1 MRPTF
6 NEPNNKVVSGVLAAI
21 IAVVLIGGVVGVVA
35 KSGGGQSAAEKQ
47 AQQDADAKKRAA
59 DAQKSQTDAD
69 RAASGAD
76 AADKKALDLITAN
89 QQACNDRF
97 VPNANARADQAL
109 KDLAEQRAAL
119 EAIAAEL
126 PAGKAKDSLGSQIGP
141 GFESSEALIKS
152 ALRAATTECQL
163 AFTVFQLTRPSTTEP
178 G

>member
-1 MRPTF
+1 MF
-6 NEPNNKVVSGVLAAI
+6 SEPNKVVSGVLAAI
-21 IAVVLIGGVVGVVA
+21 IAVVLVGGVVGVVA
-35 KSGGGQSAAEKQ
+35 KSGKGQSAAEKQ
-47 AQQDADAKKRAA
+47 AQADADANKRAA
-59 DAQKSQTDAD
+59 DAQKGKADAD

-126 PAGKAKDSLGSQIGP
+126 PEGKAKDTLGSQIGP